1 MDFLKK
7 FWPAPFKIAEKD
19 VKSFIINLL
28 IFVVVCAVIGWL
40 IGLLAGIPII
50 GIVFSL
56 VGAVFELYGLVGII
70 LCILKF
76 LGVVK

>member
-1 MDFLKK
+1 MHFLKK
-7 FWPAPFKIAEKD
+7 FWPAPFNIAEKD

-28 IFVVVCAVIGWL
+28 IFVVVCAVLGWL

-50 GIVFSL
+50 GIIFSL
-56 VGAVFELYGLVGII
+56 VGAVFEIYGLVGII